1 MRELLI
7 NAAKHAKVSEA
18 TLSCLCDGSQVT
30 LVVGDDG
37 CGFDTAGF
45 PGTLPE
51 RPSFGLR
58 SIYERITKYR
68 RKNGNRQQPRQRRH
82 DHFDR
87 AMLHYRKGGPPMI
100 RIILV
105 DDHTMVREALR
116 VVLEQDSGLQVVAEA
131 GDGETALRMAEE
143 WAPDVVVMDVALP
156 GQSGIEIT
164 RRLLAKHPDIKVL
177 ALSTYLDRR
186 IIQQML
192 DAGACGYIAKSTA
205 GTELKQGIHS
215 VFEGRK
221 YLCSQAAALVA
232 GSSRPA
238 PGESGNQ
245 PLSRRELQVATLLA
259 EGKTAPEIAAE
270 LYISQSTV
278 DVHRRNLMRKLEL
291 HNVVDLT
298 KYAIRTGLIL
308 P

>member
-1 MRELLI
+1 
-7 NAAKHAKVSEA
+7 
-18 TLSCLCDGSQVT
+18 
-30 LVVGDDG
+30 
-37 CGFDTAGF
+37 
-45 PGTLPE
+45 
-51 RPSFGLR
+51 
-58 SIYERITKYR
+58 
-68 RKNGNRQQPRQRRH
+68 
-82 DHFDR
+82 
-87 AMLHYRKGGPPMI
+87 MI

-116 VVLEQDSGLQVVAEA
+116 VVLEQDSGMQVIAEA
-131 GDGETALRMAEE
+131 GDGETALQMAEE
-143 WAPDVVVMDVALP
+143 LTPDVVVMDVALP
-156 GQSGIEIT
+156 GQSGIETT

-192 DAGACGYIAKSTA
+192 DAGAHGYIAKSTA

-215 VFEGRK
+215 VFEGRN
-221 YLCSQAAALVA
+221 YLCSQVAALVA

-238 PGESGNQ
+238 SGEPGNQ

-259 EGKTAPEIAAE
+259 EGKTAPDIATE
-270 LYISQSTV
+270 LHISPSTV

-291 HNVVDLT
+291 HNVVELT